1 MYTACATSISV
12 IHSDSECQDGLDKL
26 ESRKKLKINAKQE
39 KNLPM
44 ASVHI
49 SVYFYLFSTTIL
61 RLWILLWNLIITLFL
76 LFFSVNM
83 YYLEIKEAISKLLDV
98 PDMVAQLV
106 NFLFYEH
113 NVLI

>member
-1 MYTACATSISV
+1 
-12 IHSDSECQDGLDKL
+12 
-26 ESRKKLKINAKQE
+26 
-39 KNLPM
+39 M

-49 SVYFYLFSTTIL
+49 SVYFYLVSTTIL

-76 LFFSVNM
+76 LFFFSVNM

-98 PDMVAQLV
+98 PDMVAQLL